1 MEASAIVAIPETEVS
16 DKPKRRRFTAE
27 EKRKILEAADAC
39 TKPGELG
46 ALLRRHGVYSSYLS
60 SWREARARGEL
71 EALTPKKRGPKAR
84 VPHPLERE
92 VTELKRAL
100 AKSEARAKRA
110 EALIEVQKKVSQL
123 LGIALPPQPP
133 ESDEVL

>member
-1 MEASAIVAIPETEVS
+1 MEASPIVTFPETEVS
-16 DKPKRRRFTAE
+16 AKPRRRRFSAQ
-27 EKRKILEAADAC
+27 EKRKILEEADAC

-46 ALLRRHGVYSSYLS
+46 ALLRRKGLYSSYLS
-60 SWREARARGEL
+60 SWREARDRGEL

-110 EALIEVQKKVSQL
+110 EALVEVQKKISQL
-123 LGIALPPQPP
+123 LGIALPP
-133 ESDEVL
+133 ESDEVPS